1 MKHVLLTGFFC
12 FLLFEFYAQ
21 TPVGAGT
28 NLNILNN
35 TTAFT
40 DLNVTATPAGK
51 VILSWK
57 LLEQDVD
64 FFVIE
69 RSNNEKDFEVLAVTK
84 LKPAGSQYQWI
95 DDAPGKGKLY
105 YRIRFT
111 NSKNQLIYSKIVFI
125 SLMAD
130 SAFRF
135 YPNPVDNMLII
146 RSDQPVEVQIS
157 DGTGKVRLHEPRVQG
172 LYVLNTSTLEKGVYI
187 LTVINKQAILIVKE
201 KLLKN

>member
-12 FLLFEFYAQ
+12 FLLHEFFAQ
-21 TPVGAGT
+21 TPLAAGT

-35 TTAFT
+35 STVFA
-40 DLNVTATPAGK
+40 DLNATATPGAK
-51 VILSWK
+51 VIISWK

-69 RSNNEKDFEVLAVTK
+69 RSYNEKDFEVLAVTK
-84 LKPAGSQYQWI
+84 LKPTGSQYQWT

-105 YRIRFT
+105 YRIRFIT
-111 NSKNQLIYSKIVFI
+111 SKGQLIYSKIVFI
-125 SLMAD
+125 SLIAD
-130 SAFRF
+130 SSFRF

-146 RSDQPVEVQIS
+146 RSDQAVEVQIS
-157 DGTGKVRLHEPRVQG
+157 DGTGKIRLHEPKVQG
-172 LYVLNTSTLEKGVYI
+172 LHVLNTSTLEKGVYI